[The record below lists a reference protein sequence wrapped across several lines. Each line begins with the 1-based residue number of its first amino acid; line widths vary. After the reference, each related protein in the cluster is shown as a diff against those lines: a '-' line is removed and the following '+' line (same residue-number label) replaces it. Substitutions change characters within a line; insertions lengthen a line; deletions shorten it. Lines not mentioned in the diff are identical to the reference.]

1 MAAHFSILA
10 WRIFWMGES
19 AVHEAAELDMTE
31 QFSISIYKV
40 LNVIH
45 IINYQQMVVLSSY
58 MQTVEE
64 IIQNVKD
71 I

>member
-1 MAAHFSILA
+1 
-10 WRIFWMGES
+10 MGES

-40 LNVIH
+40 LNMIH

>member
-1 MAAHFSILA
+1 
-10 WRIFWMGES
+10 MGES

-40 LNVIH
+40 LNMIH

-71 I
+71 IWVLLNPHS

>member
-1 MAAHFSILA
+1 
-10 WRIFWMGES
+10 MGES
-19 AVHEAAELDMTE
+19 AVHEAAELDIPE
-31 QFSISIYKV
+31 KFSISIYKV

-58 MQTVEE
+58 IQIVEE